1 MKALAPLLEEYQGY
15 EELVEI
21 LIEALDQSAKGKGK
35 ERHAVNRPWVEQ
47 PIIELQRA
55 IGNTGGS
62 LFQVMKKC
70 QESERLPPER
80 AIEELKGAIIY
91 AAAAIHLLKSRL
103 APEKDRGWSDVLD
116 ILTQFPPAGEAN

>member
-1 MKALAPLLEEYQGY
+1 MKALAPLLDEYKGY

-21 LIEALDQSAKGKGK
+21 LIEALDQCALGKGK
-35 ERHAVNRPWVEQ
+35 ERHAVDRPWVEQ
-47 PIIELQRA
+47 PIIELQKA

-70 QESERLPPER
+70 QESERLPPHR

-91 AAAAIHLLKSRL
+91 AAAAIHLLKSKGDQS
-103 APEKDRGWSDVLD
+103 PDRGWTEAVE
-116 ILTQFPPAGEAN
+116 ILKEIYPAGEGN

>member
-1 MKALAPLLEEYQGY
+1 MLDKYKGY

-21 LIEALDQSAKGKGK
+21 LIEALDQCALGKGR
-35 ERHAVNRPWVEQ
+35 ERHAVDRPWTEQ
-47 PIIELQRA
+47 PIIELQKA

-70 QESERLPPER
+70 QESERLPAQR

-91 AAAAIHLLKSRL
+91 AAAAIYLLKNKD
-103 APEKDRGWSDVLD
+103 APPKDRGWEAVQE
-116 ILTQFPPAGEAN
+116 ILKSVPIEPTS